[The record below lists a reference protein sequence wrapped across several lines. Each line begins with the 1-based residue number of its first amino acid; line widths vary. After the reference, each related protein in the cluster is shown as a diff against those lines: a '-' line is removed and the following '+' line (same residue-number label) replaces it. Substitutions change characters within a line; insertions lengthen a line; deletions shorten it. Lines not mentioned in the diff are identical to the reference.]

1 MSPILSAHIV
11 YESQRRPKDSEDTIT
26 LLWVANL
33 KAIINIC
40 QMWFFSSIYVFHAMV
55 NNTPDYGIN
64 FLQFLRNET
73 MQSLSSDQYEIKRE
87 VDEGT
92 AEGKLQIIRK

>member
-1 MSPILSAHIV
+1 
-11 YESQRRPKDSEDTIT
+11 
-26 LLWVANL
+26 
-33 KAIINIC
+33 
-40 QMWFFSSIYVFHAMV
+40 MV
-55 NNTPDYGIN
+55 NNIPDYGIN

-73 MQSLSSDQYEIKRE
+73 MQILSSDQYEIKRE